1 MLRSARFALLVALS
15 GALTT
20 VVALD
25 PPQRPDQNKQS
36 TKVEK
41 KKADKVEP
49 AKKEAPAAGAAEE
62 RIDRRNARMK
72 ERNREIDGLVNKK
85 K

>member
-1 MLRSARFALLVALS
+1 MLRSARFALFLALS
-15 GALTT
+15 GALT
-20 VVALD
+20 VVALG
-25 PPQRPDQNKQS
+25 PPQRSDQNKQS

-41 KKADKVEP
+41 KKADRAEP
-49 AKKEAPAAGAAEE
+49 AKKEAPAASAAEE

>member
-15 GALTT
+15 GALT

-25 PPQRPDQNKQS
+25 PPRRPDQNKQS

-41 KKADKVEP
+41 KKADKAEP
-49 AKKEAPAAGAAEE
+49 AKKEAPAASAAEE

>member
-1 MLRSARFALLVALS
+1 MLRSARFALFLALS
-15 GALTT
+15 GALT
-20 VVALD
+20 VVALG

-41 KKADKVEP
+41 KKADRAEP
-49 AKKEAPAAGAAEE
+49 AKKEAPAASAAEE